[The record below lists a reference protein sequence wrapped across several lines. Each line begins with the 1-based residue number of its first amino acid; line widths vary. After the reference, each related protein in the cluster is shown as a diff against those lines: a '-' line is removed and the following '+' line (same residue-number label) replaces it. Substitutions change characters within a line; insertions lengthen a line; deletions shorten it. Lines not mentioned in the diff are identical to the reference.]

1 LSSVLELLLAD
12 ARTPTGGYAHSGGL
26 EAADLEPSEVL
37 PFMRARLWTVG
48 RVEASFAAAAWRAAS
63 VSELLELEVEWA
75 ARTLAEPLRRAS
87 RQLGR
92 GLLRTAVQWFP
103 DSRILRSYFAS
114 SSELTPRPIA
124 LGAVAAAGGL
134 LPIAAARAS
143 LYDDAATVA
152 AAAVKLLPLDAA
164 VSSGWVLSLADE
176 IDSLA
181 FEATAA
187 AASGGDS
194 TCFGS
199 TLASLPSTATPLLDR
214 RALTHASTDRRLFA
228 S

>member
-1 LSSVLELLLAD
+1 MLELLLAD

-26 EAADLEPSEVL
+26 EAAGLESSSEVL
-37 PFMRARLWTVG
+37 PFIRARLLTVG
-48 RVEASFAAAAWRAAS
+48 RVEAAFAAAAWRAAS
-63 VSELLELEVEWA
+63 VNELLELDVEWA

-87 RQLGR
+87 KQLGR

-103 DSRILRSYFAS
+103 DSWILRSYFGT
-114 SSELTPRPIA
+114 SELTPRPVA

-134 LPIAAARAS
+134 LPVAAARAS
-143 LYDDAATVA
+143 LYDDATTVA

-181 FEATAA
+181 FEAAAA
-187 AASGGDS
+187 AASGGASSCFDS
-194 TCFGS
+194 WF
-199 TLASLPSTATPLLDR
+199 ASLPSTATPLLDR
-214 RALTHASTDRRLFA
+214 RAMTHASTDRRLFA